1 MIILDTN
8 VLSALMQRR
17 PDTTVINWL
26 DKQPPEAIWIS
37 SITLFESRYGL
48 NLLAEGDRRSVL
60 IARFDEILQTDLA
73 NRILVFD
80 VRAAIKAAELA
91 AVRKTLG
98 RPIDMRDTFIAGI
111 AMAHGA
117 TLATRNT
124 RHFEDLPSPVVNPWE

>member
-1 MIILDTN
+1 
-8 VLSALMQRR
+8 
-17 PDTTVINWL
+17 L

-37 SITLFESRYGL
+37 SITLLESRYGL
-48 NLLAEGDRRSVL
+48 NLVAEGDRRSAL
-60 IARFDEILQTDLA
+60 IARFDEMLLTDLA

-80 VRAAIKAAELA
+80 VRAATKAAELA
-91 AVRKTLG
+91 AVRKRLG

-124 RHFEDLPSPVVNPWE
+124 RHFEDVPSPVVNPWE